1 MNAAPRRYLR
11 FRLPDRAEHLLM
23 LASFTILAVTG
34 LVQKF
39 AEAGVSQAIIGAL
52 GGIETTRTIH
62 HIAAVVLMLEA
73 IFHIGTVSYKVLVRR
88 TRLDMLPGLTDARRA
103 WWAFLYN
110 LGVRR
115 TPPQDG
121 RYTFAEKAEYF
132 AVVWGTALM
141 AITGFM
147 MWNPISTT
155 RFLPGQIIPAAK
167 AAHGFEAILAV
178 LAILVWHMYHVHLRR
193 FNRSMFTGHLTED
206 EMIEEHPLELADIK
220 AGLAERQVD
229 PRAVARRRRI
239 FFPVY
244 AVVAVLLLAGVYAFV
259 TFEQTAITTLPEPV
273 DIPVFVPLTD
283 TPFPTQAPS
292 ATRAPSPTPAPSATA
307 VVGETETGPEPT
319 AVSTAAGLNW
329 TNDVAPALA
338 SCGTCHGEGGGMGG
352 LDLTSYA
359 GALAGGVS
367 GPAIVPGAPDAS
379 PLVQRQQT
387 GDHPGQLSPEELS
400 AVIAWIEAGAPEQ

>member
-1 MNAAPRRYLR
+1 MTEAPRRYLR
-11 FRLPDRAEHLLM
+11 FRRPDRAEHILM
-23 LASFTILAVTG
+23 LTSFTILAVTG

-62 HIAAVVLMLEA
+62 HVAAVVLMLEA
-73 IFHIGTVSYKVLVRR
+73 IFHIGTVSYKVFVRR

-103 WWAFLYN
+103 WSAFLYN

-115 TPPQDG
+115 TPPQEG

-178 LAILVWHMYHVHLRR
+178 LAILIWHMYHVHVRR
-193 FNRSMFTGHLTED
+193 FNRSMFTGHLNED

-239 FFPVY
+239 FLPIY

-273 DIPVFVPLTD
+273 DVPVFVPLTD
-283 TPFPTQAPS
+283 TPFPTRAPS
-292 ATRAPSPTPAPSATA
+292 ATRAPSPTLAPTATTEAGATA
-307 VVGETETGPEPT
+307 APT
-319 AVSTAAGLNW
+319 AVGSTW
-329 TNDVAPALA
+329 THDIGPALA
-338 SCGTCHGEGGGMGG
+338 AACTTCHGEGGGLGG

-367 GPAIVPGAPDAS
+367 GPAIVPGDPEAS
-379 PLVQRQQT
+379 LLVQRQQT
-387 GDHPGQLSPEELS
+387 GGHPGQLTPEEL
-400 AVIAWIEAGAPEQ
+400 ARLIAWIEAGAPE